1 MDTRMSGEER
11 PPPRRCPD
19 MSLSKRGHR
28 LLRRAP
34 PPGRW
39 RRFFAYDHEGRADR
53 DEVARLTRGRNDARA
68 AVLRRSVRRLSSYL
82 PSESR
87 LLAALPSPFFLD
99 L

>member
-1 MDTRMSGEER
+1 MFIWKAASPGISMDTRMSGEQR

-39 RRFFAYDHEGRADR
+39 LRFFAYDHECRADR
-53 DEVARLTRGRNDARA
+53 DEVARLTRGRNDARVA
-68 AVLRRSVRRLSSYL
+68 MLRRSVSRLSAYR
-82 PSESR
+82 PSEAR
-87 LLAALPSPFFLD
+87 
-99 L
+99 